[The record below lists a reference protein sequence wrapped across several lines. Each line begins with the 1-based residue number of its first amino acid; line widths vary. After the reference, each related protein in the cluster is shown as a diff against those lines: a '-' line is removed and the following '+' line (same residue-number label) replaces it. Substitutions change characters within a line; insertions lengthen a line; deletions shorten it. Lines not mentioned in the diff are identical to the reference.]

1 MTTMWRNSLFALA
14 LVAVGAAAG
23 VYTGSARDT
32 LKPTVAT
39 VPTDPSPISAAAA
52 PAGVDTDTSQMYDAL
67 AAILEQEVAER
78 QRLEL
83 ELVDLQATVSRL
95 ETALQTAGVSQTGA
109 AARPA
114 QQNPRRTGRNRSGEG
129 LQQRLVEQGLDEERA
144 AYIAR
149 RRDELA
155 LERMYLQDRA
165 GREGW
170 VNTPRFSQAWLA
182 TQDRIALQNELN
194 DEEFDLYLRSTG
206 QANRVTINAVLQT
219 SPAEQAGFQPG
230 DRLVSYDGQQI
241 FSGAQLRAAT
251 RSGNAGDVVIVTV
264 ERDGQPMQ
272 LSIPRG
278 PLGVNLGFAPTD

>member
-1 MTTMWRNSLFALA
+1 
-14 LVAVGAAAG
+14 
-23 VYTGSARDT
+23 
-32 LKPTVAT
+32 
-39 VPTDPSPISAAAA
+39 
-52 PAGVDTDTSQMYDAL
+52 MYDAL

>member
-1 MTTMWRNSLFALA
+1 
-14 LVAVGAAAG
+14 
-23 VYTGSARDT
+23 
-32 LKPTVAT
+32 
-39 VPTDPSPISAAAA
+39 
-52 PAGVDTDTSQMYDAL
+52 MYDAL

-95 ETALQTAGVSQTGA
+95 ETALQTAGVSQSGA

-114 QQNPRRTGRNRSGEG
+114 QQNPRRTGRSRSGEG